1 MATIVYDYP
10 KSSCECLDGR
20 AVEPRTSGVPTN
32 MSVLDCDFAPYEL
45 SNNSSFLCEITPQ
58 YKTGYH
64 YINPGV
70 LANDTQA
77 ADFEKVSCPLSQGCK
92 TVYASP
98 DPRLID
104 VLRNSTMTLDR
115 PPLDSSIKL
124 KDINTTES
132 LRGYGQ
138 NYRTYSDINAG
149 QIYYYI
155 DKSIE
160 DPFFSPNFTIPAQ
173 TNGLLYRD
181 PMGGMDPEYNREPLT
196 KRDCLNTKNSNY
208 IGGLSWMEDTTE
220 HREDI
225 LSKQMSRQNREKYS
239 ARWPAP

>member
-1 MATIVYDYP
+1 MATIIYDYP

-20 AVEPRTSGVPTN
+20 IVEPRTSGVPTN
-32 MSVLDCDFAPYEL
+32 MSVLDCDFTPYEL
-45 SNNSSFLCEITPQ
+45 ENNRSFLCEITPQ
-58 YKTGYH
+58 YKSGYH

-77 ADFEKVSCPLSQGCK
+77 ADFDEVTCPLNQGCEK
-92 TVYASP
+92 TYVSP

-104 VLRNSTMTLDR
+104 VLRNFTMTLDR
-115 PPLDSSIKL
+115 PPLDSSIPL
-124 KDINTTES
+124 KDINTNES

-138 NYRTYSDINAG
+138 NYKTYSDINAG

-160 DPFFSPNFTIPAQ
+160 DPFYSPNFTIPAQ
-173 TNGLLYRD
+173 TTGVVYKD
-181 PMGGMDPEYNREPLT
+181 PMGAMKPEYTRDPLT
-196 KRDCLNTKNSNY
+196 KRDCLNTKNTNY
-208 IGGLSWMEDTTE
+208 IGGLSWMEDSTE

-225 LSKQMSRQNREKYS
+225 LSKQMNRQNREKYS